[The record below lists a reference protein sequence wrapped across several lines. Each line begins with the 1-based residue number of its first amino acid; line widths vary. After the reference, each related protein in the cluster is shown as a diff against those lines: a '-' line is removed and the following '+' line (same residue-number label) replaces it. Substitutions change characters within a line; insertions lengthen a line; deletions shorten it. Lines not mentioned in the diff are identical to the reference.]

1 MLQNNEEF
9 DVLKKAEEL
18 YQCIYDNFE
27 TLKPFLE
34 MMLQTNLIGNFETSG
49 YEENKNILIENLNNW
64 KVLFANSN
72 TTPTKIITVIDLI
85 EKLTTGEGVSA
96 ADKAFFTM
104 RY

>member
-1 MLQNNEEF
+1 MFE
-9 DVLKKAEEL
+9 KAEEL

-34 MMLQTNLIGNFETSG
+34 MMLQTNLIGNFETSS

-72 TTPTKIITVIDLI
+72 TTPTKLLQLLI
-85 EKLTTGEGVSA
+85 
-96 ADKAFFTM
+96 
-104 RY
+104 